1 MADVEIHEHAAGLT
15 WVLSGEPMARAS
27 HALAADGRV
36 WLVDPVDE
44 PEPLARAA
52 ALGEVAGVVQLLDR
66 HNRDGA
72 AIAQRLGVA
81 LARLPSTLRNTPFET
96 LSGVDVPKWRE
107 VALWWPETRTLVVP
121 EAVGTVEAFAVG
133 DGSVGVHP
141 LLRLFGVGRL
151 RHTEP
156 ELLLV
161 GHGPPVAGPEAATA
175 LREALARSRSD
186 LPRFV
191 AKLPALVRDVRRG
204 NSSATG

>member
-1 MADVEIHEHAAGLT
+1 MPDVEIHEHAAGLT
-15 WVLSGEPMARAS
+15 WVLSGEPMGRAS

-44 PEPLARAA
+44 PAPLARAA
-52 ALGEVAGVVQLLDR
+52 ALGELAGVIQLLDR
-66 HNRDGA
+66 HNRDCA
-72 AIAQRLGVA
+72 AIAQRLGVT
-81 LARLPSTLRNTPFET
+81 LARLPAALPETPFE
-96 LSGVDVPKWRE
+96 SISVVDVPKWRE

-121 EAVGTVEAFAVG
+121 EAVGTGEAFAVG

-141 LLRLFGVGRL
+141 LLRLFGVKRL
-151 RHTEP
+151 RQSEP

-161 GHGPPVAGPEAATA
+161 GHGPPIVGSEATVA

-204 NSSATG
+204 GS